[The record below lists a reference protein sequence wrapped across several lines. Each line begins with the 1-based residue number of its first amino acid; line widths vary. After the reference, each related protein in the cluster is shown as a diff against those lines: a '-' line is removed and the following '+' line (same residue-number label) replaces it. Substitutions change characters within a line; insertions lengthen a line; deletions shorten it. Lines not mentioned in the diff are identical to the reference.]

1 MAPVKRTFEQADEG
15 WTNEQAL
22 ASDLGH
28 AVGDEQFPSGA
39 SHLPSQQISTD
50 VAEGP
55 AVQQAVQSAPPAKRP
70 RKARRKRSDPP
81 PDYSAA
87 VQRNMSGLSRA
98 AQACDRCKYRKVPC
112 DRGYPAY
119 RVTGRPIARGYL
131 ERVESYAYQNY
142 QRSRHL
148 QDLLTN
154 TWSYAN
160 ALDAHVRQLSH
171 IVTQSGLPHPSPQ
184 IPENLW
190 RAIHESNPGAAFA
203 QLDPPPTPPPFG
215 RTPGFPS
222 QGNVPPTAQIPV
234 AGPGPAMVNQPPQP
248 QYPGTSSQ
256 PPGAVAQSARRAV
269 KSRPDPRR
277 DHFQRPNAGH
287 PAMGA
292 PSRVPPVPSVN
303 VNTAYSNVE
312 VHGVPRPQ
320 NPTTCPPTTRP
331 PTTRQ
336 STTHPP
342 TVQHSVLGTS
352 PNHGVAL
359 AHASYNAAGI
369 PNPGAT
375 NRAGQQS
382 ARSTHIGTIDL
393 TGDDGDYHPQGLGDG
408 YPAPPGQYI
417 ATDIHQGPSGQAR
430 FPPPHQYPNDTIDPS
445 VLMPAWS
452 LYGLDDFD
460 TGVQDGTESTA
471 PFLESEQHHVP
482 VNSDT
487 GAQGSADPPAP
498 AAEAATVDNG
508 EHPGD
513 SQPLNKVPSSPPL
526 DFSVLDDKKLDD
538 LLIPYEP
545 LDLEPSADLKPFLAQ
560 LQGADANPVQ
570 SPQPSTSI
578 PASVPAS
585 VHVVV
590 PAAVDPY
597 IPASV
602 FPSSEPDS
610 IDRELAEFLAGE
622 PAVAEPQAL
631 FDLPSGSPNPESAHA
646 DDADSLFEGSLGISP
661 SSAGSETA
669 PTNEA
674 TARSRKTYNLGDFR
688 FGS

>member
-1 MAPVKRTFEQADEG
+1 MAPVKRTFEQADQG

-39 SHLPSQQISTD
+39 SHSSSQQNSTD

-112 DRGYPAY
+112 DHGYPAY

-131 ERVESYAYQNY
+131 ERVESYAFDNY

-148 QDLLTN
+148 RVLFMN
-154 TWSYAN
+154 TWNYAY
-160 ALDAHVRQLSH
+160 ALEAHVQQLSH
-171 IVTQSGLPHPSPQ
+171 IVTQSGLLHPSPQ

-190 RAIHESNPGAAFA
+190 RAFHETNPGAAFA
-203 QLDPPPTPPPFG
+203 QLDRPPTPPPF
-215 RTPGFPS
+215 PS
-222 QGNVPPTAQIPV
+222 QGNVSPTAQVPV
-234 AGPGPAMVNQPPQP
+234 AGPGPAMVHQPPQP
-248 QYPGTSSQ
+248 QYPGTISH

-277 DHFQRPNAGH
+277 NHTQRPNAGH

-292 PSRVPPVPSVN
+292 PSRAPPIPSVN
-303 VNTAYSNVE
+303 VNTAYPNVQ

-320 NPTTCPPTTRP
+320 NPTTRP
-331 PTTRQ
+331 PTTRLPTTHQ

-342 TVQHSVLGTS
+342 PVQRSVLGMS

-359 AHASYNAAGI
+359 AHASYNAARI
-369 PNPGAT
+369 PNPEAT

-382 ARSTHIGTIDL
+382 ARSTHIETIDL
-393 TGDDGDYHPQGLGDG
+393 TGDEGDHHPQGLGDV

-417 ATDIHQGPSGQAR
+417 ATDIHQGPNGQPSFA
-430 FPPPHQYPNDTIDPS
+430 PPPQYSNDTIDPS

-452 LYGLDDFD
+452 PYRFDDFD
-460 TGVQDGTESTA
+460 TDVQAGTESTA
-471 PFLESEQHHVP
+471 PFLDSEQHHVP
-482 VNSDT
+482 ENSDT
-487 GAQGSADPPAP
+487 GAQGSADQPAP

-513 SQPLNKVPSSPPL
+513 SQPLSKVSSSPPL
-526 DFSVLDDKKLDD
+526 DFAVLDDKNFDD
-538 LLIPYEP
+538 FHIPHEP
-545 LDLEPSADLKPFLAQ
+545 LDLEPGADLGAFLAQ

-570 SPQPSTSI
+570 SPQPSTS
-578 PASVPAS
+578 VPAS
-585 VHVVV
+585 V
-590 PAAVDPY
+590 PAAVDPSV
-597 IPASV
+597 PASV

-610 IDRELAEFLAGE
+610 IDRELAEFLAEE
-622 PAVAEPQAL
+622 PTVAEPQAL
-631 FDLPSGSPNPESAHA
+631 FDLPSGSPKPGSAHA
-646 DDADSLFEGSLGISP
+646 NDADSLFEGSLGIST
-661 SSAGSETA
+661 SSAGGETA

-674 TARSRKTYNLGDFR
+674 PAGSGKTYSLGDFR
-688 FGS
+688 FSS